1 MDWKICTARKKV
13 PGWIWEN
20 RIIRVYG
27 EKTNENGN
35 LEIGNNQGEKDEV
48 GIMGKLG
55 LWKKGK

>member
-20 RIIRVYG
+20 RKIRVYG

-35 LEIGNNQGEKDEV
+35 LEIGNNIRKGI
-48 GIMGKLG
+48 GIMRKLG
-55 LWKKGK
+55 